1 MPQHSGRARPG
12 TQHLRPKPVG
22 FLGPLFGLTVL
33 KVQRRP
39 ARARP
44 RLEWGCSGLI
54 GVSGLAPEPHRSFGV
69 KGIFAVAGKHQ
80 IRPLVWERHSKGD
93 TSVL

>member
-12 TQHLRPKPVG
+12 TQHLCSKPVG

-33 KVQRRP
+33 KVQRQP

-44 RLEWGCSGLI
+44 LLEWGCSELI
-54 GVSGLAPEPHRSFGV
+54 SVSGLAPEPYRSFGV
-69 KGIFAVAGKHQ
+69 KFIFAVAGKHQ
-80 IRPLVWERHSKGD
+80 IQPLVWEKHSKGE